1 MSEMNLKLVSA
12 VEEQFN
18 LILSNNNIDKKFEFE
33 KIVEIYDKLLLKIA
47 VVVNKKSEE
56 YEKGKKK
63 FKKFLN
69 YNYNFLKNHLEV
81 DEDIIVLFEDAPNGN
96 WNLLFLSF
104 MSYLTYLIQTNPETN
119 INYKSMANKLF
130 NIIKK
135 SDSDSDS
142 EIEEQPNINTNNIF
156 AELNKHM
163 QPSDKTP
170 GLMNN
175 LLGDIKNVLQDGSDM
190 TNILDVSKNLSQ
202 KYQTMIE
209 NGDVNMSDLLSGVM
223 GLLNNPDSLNEQF
236 KDIDASKLPNP
247 DTIMANMASDPGL
260 KEAMSMLNSDNGG
273 MFGAMMSSMMNGK
286 SDLDGKN
293 IVDLD
298 REIEQMIREVQE
310 KEVQEKEDKLD

>member
-1 MSEMNLKLVSA
+1 MILIFIFIMSEMNLKLVSA

-135 SDSDSDS
+135 SDSDC
-142 EIEEQPNINTNNIF
+142 
-156 AELNKHM
+156 
-163 QPSDKTP
+163 
-170 GLMNN
+170 
-175 LLGDIKNVLQDGSDM
+175 
-190 TNILDVSKNLSQ
+190 
-202 KYQTMIE
+202 
-209 NGDVNMSDLLSGVM
+209 
-223 GLLNNPDSLNEQF
+223 
-236 KDIDASKLPNP
+236 
-247 DTIMANMASDPGL
+247 
-260 KEAMSMLNSDNGG
+260 
-273 MFGAMMSSMMNGK
+273 
-286 SDLDGKN
+286 
-293 IVDLD
+293 
-298 REIEQMIREVQE
+298 
-310 KEVQEKEDKLD
+310 